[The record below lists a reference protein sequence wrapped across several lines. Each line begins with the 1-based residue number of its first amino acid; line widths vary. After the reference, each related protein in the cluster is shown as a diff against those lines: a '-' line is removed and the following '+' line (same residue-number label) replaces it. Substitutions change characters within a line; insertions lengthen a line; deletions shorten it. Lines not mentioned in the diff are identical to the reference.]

1 MGAKSDEH
9 VHHPI
14 CETCG
19 KEFSDVNQL
28 SRHIDEEH
36 RRPDS

>member
-9 VHHPI
+9 IHHPI
-14 CETCG
+14 CEACG

-28 SRHIDEEH
+28 RHIDEEH